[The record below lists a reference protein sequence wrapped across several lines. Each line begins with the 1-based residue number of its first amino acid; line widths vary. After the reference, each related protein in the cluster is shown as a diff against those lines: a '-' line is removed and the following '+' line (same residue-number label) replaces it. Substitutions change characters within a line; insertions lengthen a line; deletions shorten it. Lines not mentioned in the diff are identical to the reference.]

1 MTGSRM
7 TNRFLM
13 CKPQYFE
20 VSYVINP
27 WMADNVHRV
36 GRATANVQWDA
47 LHRLIRGAAEVELIE
62 PEPNLPDMPFTA
74 NAGLVVGDRALV
86 SNFRHPE
93 RQTEERHFE
102 RWFHDQGFQVHKLC
116 REIFFEGA
124 GDALLDRARGC
135 IWMGYGHRTDRHA
148 GPPIQEFFGLEVVML
163 ELIDPRF
170 YHLDTCF
177 CPLPRGY
184 VMYFPDAF
192 SEESKA
198 LLKRRVPAEQTILVA
213 EEDAKKFACNAVN
226 IGDKIIFNGARQ
238 PLMDEL
244 SGAGFQTVESPLSE
258 FLRAGG
264 ASKCLVLR
272 LEEAL

>member
-1 MTGSRM
+1 M

-20 VSYVINP
+20 VNYVINP
-27 WMADNVHRV
+27 WMAQNVHRV
-36 GRATANVQWDA
+36 GRAAANVQWET
-47 LHRLIRGAAEVELIE
+47 LHRLIQGAAEVQLID
-62 PEPNLPDMPFTA
+62 PEPDLPDMPFTA
-74 NAGLVVGDRALV
+74 NAGLVVGDHAIV
-86 SNFRHPE
+86 SNFRHAE
-93 RQTEERHFE
+93 RQTEEKHFE
-102 RWFHDQGFQVHKLC
+102 RWFDDHGFFVHKLS

-135 IWMGYGHRTDRHA
+135 VWMGYGHRSTHDA
-148 GPPIQEFFGLEVVML
+148 GAPIQKFLGLEVVML
-163 ELIDPRF
+163 ELTDPRF
-170 YHLDTCF
+170 YHLDTCL

-192 SEESKA
+192 SEDSRE
-198 LLKRRVPAEQTILVA
+198 LLKRRIPAEQTILVG
-213 EEDAKKFACNAVN
+213 EEDAMKFACNAVS
-226 IGDKIIFNGARQ
+226 IGDQIILNGASK
-238 PLMDEL
+238 PLMEEL
-244 SGAGFQTVESPLSE
+244 SGARFQTVQSPLSE